1 MPQAARTTDPIS
13 LHSPCGPG
21 QCGPGSDNVIIQG
34 LQAYRVGHET
44 LPHGIPQGSPPSC
57 VPHVTKLVKGS
68 TNVQINNNPAGRVG
82 DTHICGVAIVSGSDK
97 VIINGSG
104 GSVPPGWGDS
114 RRSSSASGQST
125 STTSAIMST
134 GSNSPP
140 SDLTSFIKS
149 KEGFTS
155 CAFWDNSQ
163 YTNGYGTKANSS
175 TECISEAEAT
185 SRLDADVTTRK
196 TYVSSYGQ
204 RNGYNWDENQIKALT
219 SFAYNLGTGS
229 IAQVT
234 ANGTRTDEVIVEK
247 IKLYNK
253 ADGQVVAGL
262 TQRRNE
268 ESAWFNLGV

>member
-13 LHSPCGPG
+13 LHSPCAPG

-34 LQAYRVGHET
+34 LSAYRVGHET
-44 LPHGIPQGSPPSC
+44 LPHGIPQGTPQTC
-57 VPHVTKLVKGS
+57 VLHTSKLVKGS

-104 GSVPPGWGDS
+104 GSVSPGWGDS
-114 RRSSSASGQST
+114 RRSSSASASGQST

-149 KEGFTS
+149 KEG
-155 CAFWDNSQ
+155 
-163 YTNGYGTKANSS
+163 NSS

-185 SRLDADVTTRK
+185 SRLDADVTRRK
-196 TYVSSYGQ
+196 TYVNSYGQ
-204 RNGYNWDENQIKALT
+204 RNGYDWDENQIKALT